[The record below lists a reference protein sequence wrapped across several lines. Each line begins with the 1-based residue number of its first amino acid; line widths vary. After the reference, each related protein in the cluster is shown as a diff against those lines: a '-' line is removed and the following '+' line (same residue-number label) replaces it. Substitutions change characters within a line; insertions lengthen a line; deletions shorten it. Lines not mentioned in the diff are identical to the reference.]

1 MGGGEAGEEESEA
14 TDSRRPSL
22 PQPQAEAKREEEGMT
37 EIERIIKKEQEVN
50 YSQLVMHICNTEK
63 LYVYIEVF

>member
-1 MGGGEAGEEESEA
+1 MAGEEESEA

-22 PQPQAEAKREEEGMT
+22 SQPQAEAKREEEEGMT

-50 YSQLVMHICNTEK
+50 YIYTTILRIPA
-63 LYVYIEVF
+63 

>member
-1 MGGGEAGEEESEA
+1 MAGEEESEA

-22 PQPQAEAKREEEGMT
+22 SQPQAEAKREEEGMT

-50 YSQLVMHICNTEK
+50 YSRFISYAHMQILKSYT
-63 LYVYIEVF
+63 